1 MGYNGWTNR
10 ETWAVKLW
18 MDNDQASQIYWADM
32 AAQALVIARATR
44 TQHMPLTR
52 GMRPALHIARGTLAD
67 ILRDTHDDDASNY
80 IENTCVFSD
89 LLNAAL
95 GAVDWQEIAASL
107 LESARDAEE
116 DADTEV

>member
-1 MGYNGWTNR
+1 MGYNGWANR

-52 GMRPALHIARGTLAD
+52 GMRPALTL
-67 ILRDTHDDDASNY
+67 H
-80 IENTCVFSD
+80 
-89 LLNAAL
+89 
-95 GAVDWQEIAASL
+95 AVRLPTSCATRTMTTQATI
-107 LESARDAEE
+107 
-116 DADTEV
+116 